1 MGSELTSVLQL
12 PLEKQREIAR
22 RSGFATL
29 EAWQEDVKKSH
40 EEAQA
45 HVATLKTVSYYDLP
59 PDEQEAAIRW
69 MNKCKS
75 DYSKPNVTRESLEAK
90 RPR

>member
-1 MGSELTSVLQL
+1 MARSIPGILLLTA
-12 PLEKQREIAR
+12 EKQRQIAKED
-22 RSGFATL
+22 GFGNDV
-29 EAWQEDVKKSH
+29 EAWRAAMQKSH

-59 PDEQEAAIRW
+59 PEEQEAAIRW

-75 DYSKPNVTRESLEAK
+75 DYSKPNK
-90 RPR
+90 